1 MLDSKQLSWNHQRMH
16 SKLGLSRDAVTYPLL
31 EVFQTQH
38 LQLLKR
44 KDEKKI
50 AEKCKS
56 RKLKKK
62 GGKKKKKKSTY
73 IFYLNFIFIIQKL
86 HYSRKNYLPP
96 KC

>member
-1 MLDSKQLSWNHQRMH
+1 MTMKGWHMH
-16 SKLGLSRDAVTYPLL
+16 SKLGLSRDAATYPLL

-44 KDEKKI
+44 KVEKKKR

-62 GGKKKKKKSTY
+62 GEKKKKKM
-73 IFYLNFIFIIQKL
+73 I
-86 HYSRKNYLPP
+86 
-96 KC
+96 

>member
-1 MLDSKQLSWNHQRMH
+1 MH
-16 SKLGLSRDAVTYPLL
+16 SKLGLSRDAETYPLL

-44 KDEKKI
+44 KVEKKR

-62 GGKKKKKKSTY
+62 GEKRRS
-73 IFYLNFIFIIQKL
+73 
-86 HYSRKNYLPP
+86 
-96 KC
+96 